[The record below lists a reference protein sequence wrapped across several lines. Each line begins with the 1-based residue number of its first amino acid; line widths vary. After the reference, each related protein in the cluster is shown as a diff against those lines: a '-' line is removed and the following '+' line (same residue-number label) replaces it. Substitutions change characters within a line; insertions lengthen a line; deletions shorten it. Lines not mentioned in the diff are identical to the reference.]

1 MGRSHKVPY
10 QSMSIRLSKYA
21 LCPTQNSLP
30 HIEFRAPH
38 TNLHQAG
45 DRCFKDLF
53 NISQKR
59 DGGERA
65 RGGEGLEN
73 LQSSEQWVVALGR
86 REKVWLEFV
95 PLSSTTKFTTIL
107 LGKGGGG
114 EEGSPSS
121 HILPL
126 PILPPDPLIKIRNM
140 FFFINGGGLTLRE
153 ARSKSWNFTYEEGGR
168 DGDGP
173 HENLRKM

>member
-1 MGRSHKVPY
+1 
-10 QSMSIRLSKYA
+10 MSIRLSKYA

-86 REKVWLEFV
+86 REKVWLEFE

-107 LGKGGGG
+107 LEGARGGG
-114 EEGSPSS
+114 ERISVEVVVVVVIVVIGYTIIEIFNS
-121 HILPL
+121 
-126 PILPPDPLIKIRNM
+126 
-140 FFFINGGGLTLRE
+140 F
-153 ARSKSWNFTYEEGGR
+153 
-168 DGDGP
+168 
-173 HENLRKM
+173 LRKF

>member
-30 HIEFRAPH
+30 HSEFRAPH

-53 NISQKR
+53 NISQNR

-86 REKVWLEFV
+86 REKVWLEFE

-107 LGKGGGG
+107 LGKGKTGRMRKRVFPPLLLLPFF
-114 EEGSPSS
+114 SHPSS
-121 HILPL
+121 PY
-126 PILPPDPLIKIRNM
+126 PPS
-140 FFFINGGGLTLRE
+140 
-153 ARSKSWNFTYEEGGR
+153 RSSHQSQKYVFYIWQRF
-168 DGDGP
+168 DIA
-173 HENLRKM
+173 

>member
-30 HIEFRAPH
+30 HSEFRAPH

-86 REKVWLEFV
+86 REKVWLEFE

-107 LGKGGGG
+107 LGKGGGRG
-114 EEGSPSS
+114 GRLPFFSHPSS
-121 HILPL
+121 PY
-126 PILPPDPLIKIRNM
+126 PPS
-140 FFFINGGGLTLRE
+140 
-153 ARSKSWNFTYEEGGR
+153 RS
-168 DGDGP
+168 P
-173 HENLRKM
+173 HQSQKYVFLYMAEI

>member
-86 REKVWLEFV
+86 REKVWLEFE

-107 LGKGGGG
+107 LGEGGWLGR
-114 EEGSPSS
+114 EFFLPFFSHPSS
-121 HILPL
+121 PY
-126 PILPPDPLIKIRNM
+126 PPS
-140 FFFINGGGLTLRE
+140 
-153 ARSKSWNFTYEEGGR
+153 RSSHQSQKYVFLYMAEI
-168 DGDGP
+168 
-173 HENLRKM
+173 